1 MMNYN
6 ELKHLS
12 DKELEEIKGSLLLKF
27 IGMIFKN
34 CLMTTMVTI
43 IAMLMLLKEN
53 SILLSVC
60 LIVNIIVCVGVFLTY
75 VGEKVVEIDE
85 EIEVIKQ
92 LKNTTLNDII
102 EEFKKIKD

>member
-6 ELKHLS
+6 ELKDLS
-12 DKELEEIKGSLLLKF
+12 EDELEEIRRTLLLNF

-53 SILLSVC
+53 SIVLSVC

-75 VGEKVVEIDE
+75 FGEKVVEIDE

-102 EEFKKIKD
+102 ENFQKTED